1 MGARSPSDTQQAARA
16 AAQMPPKGP
25 HLRRLDP
32 RTDRRMKHAN
42 KGFDSGNNED
52 MSEHGMAHDDPAS
65 LVEA

>member
-1 MGARSPSDTQQAARA
+1 
-16 AAQMPPKGP
+16 
-25 HLRRLDP
+25 
-32 RTDRRMKHAN
+32 MKHAN